1 MYFTYIKYS
10 IAQTYTLKYGNT
22 IKIKTEKSGQLFTLN
37 KILENTVT
45 ECNQEKKKKDKLK
58 FCYCKM
64 IESEEPE

>member
-1 MYFTYIKYS
+1 MYFTYSKYS
-10 IAQTYTLKYGNT
+10 IAQTYTPYTYGNT

-58 FCYCKM
+58 FC
-64 IESEEPE
+64 